1 MTFID
6 LQGSPRTKMDLKGP
20 SRTFE
25 DSWVP
30 IISRGSTI
38 GSDMPSALGL
48 VWTCREISG
57 TFKIFPSHCNNQ
69 FFRCYRPSLNE
80 FVSVAATGNGGGCVL
95 ASATAHVAES
105 QQTPSLYYHPSPAY
119 KQVLYRTIFPTL
131 KGI

>member
-6 LQGSPRTKMDLKGP
+6 LQGSSRTKMDLKGP

-48 VWTCREISG
+48 VV
-57 TFKIFPSHCNNQ
+57 K
-69 FFRCYRPSLNE
+69 Y
-80 FVSVAATGNGGGCVL
+80 TGVPRLRYGGKGGG
-95 ASATAHVAES
+95 
-105 QQTPSLYYHPSPAY
+105 
-119 KQVLYRTIFPTL
+119 
-131 KGI
+131 